1 MLENEARIS
10 SCQDKQGELYLRKN
24 LLSYLQRIRGVTCDK
39 DQIIITCGIQ
49 QFFRLSL
56 QAVPAWKADDSNGGT
71 GIHKAA
77 AVFSNNNINVQ
88 KVPVDE
94 HGIVVSK
101 LPRVSDA
108 CAVYSTPSHQ
118 FQPVSP
124 YPPAAGM
131 NFLNGRR
138 RMMPLLWKM
147 TLTASFDITQNL
159 FRRCSP

>member
-1 MLENEARIS
+1 MEEP
-10 SCQDKQGELYLRKN
+10 G
-24 LLSYLQRIRGVTCDK
+24 
-39 DQIIITCGIQ
+39 
-49 QFFRLSL
+49 F
-56 QAVPAWKADDSNGGT
+56 
-71 GIHKAA
+71 HKAA

-118 FQPVSP
+118 FPTGAP

-131 NFLNGRR
+131 NFLNG
-138 RMMPLLWKM
+138 PEE
-147 TLTASFDITQNL
+147 
-159 FRRCSP
+159 